1 MANNPRLATR
11 YAKSLITLTIERN
24 VLGETYKDIEFLH
37 SISKANPE
45 FALVLKSPIIAPDKK
60 VIILE
65 SVTKGNISELTSS
78 FIKLL
83 IKKGRETNLYE
94 ITSSFI
100 DQYKAHQQIH
110 IVKLV
115 TATAVSEEVKQDIV
129 SQVRNQTSMKNIE
142 LNATVDE
149 SLIGG
154 FVLQVG
160 DTLVDASISYDLNVI
175 RKQFLNN
182 DFIYKIR

>member
-1 MANNPRLATR
+1 MTNPRLATR
-11 YAKSLITLTIERN
+11 YAKSLITLAIERN
-24 VLGETYKDIEFLH
+24 VLEETYKDIEFLH

-45 FALVLKSPIIAPDKK
+45 FALVLKSPIIAPEKK
-60 VIILE
+60 VVILE

-78 FIKLL
+78 FMKLL

-94 ITSSFI
+94 ITTSFI
-100 DQYKAHQQIH
+100 DQFKQHKEIH
-110 IVKLV
+110 TVKLV
-115 TATAVSEEVKQDIV
+115 TASPVSDELKEEIV
-129 SQVRNQTSMKNIE
+129 NQVRSQTSMKNIE

-154 FVLQVG
+154 FVLQIG

>member
-1 MANNPRLATR
+1 MTNPRLATR
-11 YAKSLITLTIERN
+11 YAKSLITLAIERN
-24 VLGETYKDIEFLH
+24 VLEETYKDIEFLH

-45 FALVLKSPIIAPDKK
+45 FALVLKSPIIAPEKK
-60 VIILE
+60 VVILE

-78 FIKLL
+78 FMKLL

-94 ITSSFI
+94 ITTSFI
-100 DQYKAHQQIH
+100 DQYKQHKEIH
-110 IVKLV
+110 TVKLV
-115 TATAVSEEVKQDIV
+115 TASPISDEVKEEIV
-129 SQVRNQTSMKNIE
+129 NQVRDQTSMKNIE

-154 FVLQVG
+154 FVLQIG